1 LNYFSRFD
9 ILQGDCNLKKALLL
23 YAYCAG
29 ICSVLVLIL
38 SRGWLDAWSKLGLP
52 SLVPYFADLRTIQ
65 GAIFSESAG
74 FNPQQ
79 MNPGDPWDRIMNYPL
94 VWLDLAKIL
103 RLSDES
109 HFLVFGLVLIVCFLL
124 ATAELLRRYPS
135 FLLLLLLFSG
145 SSLLAVER
153 GNNDLF
159 VFVLVFVSLVL
170 PRVWQPFIIFF
181 AVGLKAYPIFS
192 ILSFSQS
199 KRGWIATTF
208 LFLLATASLIPQYGN
223 ISRGN
228 TGGGYLSY
236 GLKTNMQFF
245 EKFQEH
251 AFSKYN
257 NLSKMVIV
265 GLLLAIFVL
274 VIACIWVLRWRLN
287 EALQVSRDSSFHKK
301 IEVRMFLA
309 GAGIYCGTFVMS
321 SNWDY
326 RLIFLLLCI
335 PFLQTTNQF
344 LYRNVLPLAIL
355 AAMNLPI
362 LELLPTKHGP
372 LLGVLLN
379 QFSKNVIFLLLSVV
393 LLQLVLGF
401 ARISRTLRN

>member
-1 LNYFSRFD
+1 
-9 ILQGDCNLKKALLL
+9 
-23 YAYCAG
+23 
-29 ICSVLVLIL
+29 
-38 SRGWLDAWSKLGLP
+38 
-52 SLVPYFADLRTIQ
+52 
-65 GAIFSESAG
+65 
-74 FNPQQ
+74 
-79 MNPGDPWDRIMNYPL
+79 
-94 VWLDLAKIL
+94 
-103 RLSDES
+103 
-109 HFLVFGLVLIVCFLL
+109 
-124 ATAELLRRYPS
+124 
-135 FLLLLLLFSG
+135 LLLLFSG

-170 PRVWQPFIIFF
+170 PKVWQPFIIFF

-199 KRGWIATTF
+199 KRSWIATTF

-245 EKFQEH
+245 EKFQER
-251 AFSKYN
+251 AFSRYN
-257 NLSKMVIV
+257 NLSEMIIV

-274 VIACIWVLRWRLN
+274 VIACIWVLRSRLN
-287 EALQVSRDSSFHKK
+287 EALQVSRDSSIYKDL
-301 IEVRMFLA
+301 EVRMFLA
-309 GAGIYCGTFVMS
+309 GAGIYCGTFVVS

-344 LYRNVLPLAIL
+344 LYRNLLPLAIL